1 MSEIEFCNQL
11 LSFERSLK
19 KFAYS
24 LTQKKEDANDLVQ
37 ETLLKGL
44 MNRGK
49 FVPDGSLQAWTFT
62 IMKNTFINEY
72 RRSSRQR
79 SYHDQTKDLSF
90 VQQAEYSYSD
100 YPDSAYSVKEITRI
114 IEQLEE
120 KFRIPFKMYVQGFR
134 YKEIAEELNLNIGTV
149 KSRIF
154 LSRKQLKS
162 ELNR

>member
-11 LSFERSLK
+11 LSFELSLK

-24 LTQKKEDANDLVQ
+24 LTQKKEDAKDLVQ

-44 MNRGK
+44 MNRDK
-49 FVPDGSLQAWTFT
+49 FVLNVSLQAWTFT

-72 RRSSRQR
+72 RRSSLQR
-79 SYHDQTKDLSF
+79 TYHDQTKDLSSIK
-90 VQQAEYSYSD
+90 QAEYSYAE
-100 YPDSAYSVKEITRI
+100 YPDSAYSVIEITRT
-114 IEQLEE
+114 IEQLED
-120 KFRIPFKMYVQGFR
+120 KLRIPFKMYIQGFR
-134 YKEIAEELNLNIGTV
+134 YKEISEELNLNIGTV

-154 LSRKQLKS
+154 LSRKKLKY